1 MNCPA
6 CGADNREGANFCRM
20 CGELIPE
27 HPQDQ
32 PTVTGK
38 DIDLVPEEPAAS
50 ADDVAVSNKDL
61 NLAVETATAAPADGP
76 PATEVPEVL
85 AEHLDVGLPEGASGE
100 PEALSGVQ
108 AEDASLGRELV
119 PEAEPAEDPSEGSE
133 VKVEVIEDALDQP
146 VPGTRLAAEAP
157 KVEELGL
164 PTPLVAPGPTVP
176 GEVESS
182 KVEASLAKGT
192 ETLPGEPV
200 AQTTVAEALAEANAE
215 TQLAESTGE
224 ARDRTA
230 FPEPV
235 ESGNLMLL
243 APGTVIGGRFQI
255 VGALDDEEDETL
267 YLAHDLLRCWQCGFQ
282 DNEPDD
288 AFCAQCGASR
298 ERRAQVRLLEV
309 QSKEADPSGGEAV
322 AARISHEGRHYLLL
336 AEPEAA
342 PEAESGSKAPDAPRT
357 IRLLVGQHSDA
368 GQVRELDEDS
378 LLALTLAP
386 TYESRTG
393 PVLGLFA
400 VADGMGGHEGGEV
413 ASKMALQVLADGV
426 LRGIVLPALADEVIL
441 EEEVI
446 ARLHQATVNANDA
459 VYLARQKRGNDMG
472 TTLTTALVRDDRLFL
487 AHVGDCRAYR
497 WSADGLQQL
506 TTDHSL
512 VASMIAS
519 GQATREEIYTHPH
532 RSVIYRC
539 VGDQPVVEVD
549 TDVVALVPGD
559 RIIVCC
565 DGLWEMVR
573 DEGIEDVMMQEADP
587 QAACELLVD
596 HANAAGGDDNISVII
611 VQVESV

>member
-32 PTVTGK
+32 PTVMGK
-38 DIDLVPEEPAAS
+38 DIDVVPKEPLAS
-50 ADDVAVSNKDL
+50 ADDVTVPDKEL
-61 NLAVETATAAPADGP
+61 NLEAKTATAAPIDGP
-76 PATEVPEVL
+76 PATQFPEVH
-85 AEHLDVGLPEGASGE
+85 AENLEAELPEGVDGE

-108 AEDASLGRELV
+108 AEGTSRGREPV
-119 PEAEPAEDPSEGSE
+119 PEEEPVEDPSDSSE
-133 VKVEVIEDALDQP
+133 MEVEVVEGDSDQP
-146 VPGTRLAAEAP
+146 LPGTRLAAESP
-157 KVEELGL
+157 QIEELGL
-164 PTPLVAPGPTVP
+164 PTPPAAPGPTVP
-176 GEVESS
+176 GEVE
-182 KVEASLAKGT
+182 ASPAKET

-200 AQTTVAEALAEANAE
+200 TQTTVTEAPAEANAE
-215 TQLAESTGE
+215 AHLADSVGE
-224 ARDRTA
+224 AKDRTA
-230 FPEPV
+230 LPEPI
-235 ESGNLMLL
+235 ESGNLILL
-243 APGTVIGGRFQI
+243 APGTVIGGRLQI

-309 QSKEADPSGGEAV
+309 QNKEADPSGGEAV
-322 AARISHEGRHYLLL
+322 AARLSHEGRHFLLL
-336 AEPEAA
+336 AEPEVA
-342 PEAESGSKAPDAPRT
+342 PEAESGPKAPDVPQT

-378 LLALTLAP
+378 LLALTLTP
-386 TYESRTG
+386 IYESRIG

-413 ASKMALQVLADGV
+413 ASRMALQVLADGV
-426 LRGIVLPALADEVIL
+426 LRSIVLPALADKVIL

-446 ARLHQATVNANDA
+446 NRLHQATVNANDA

-519 GQATREEIYTHPH
+519 GQATHEEIYTHPH

-549 TDVVALVPGD
+549 TDVVPLVPGD

-587 QAACELLVD
+587 QAACELLVN
-596 HANAAGGDDNISVII
+596 HANVAGGDDNISVII